1 MKRYVVVANP
11 YRQADRMDVI
21 KYTDS
26 LRAAHAASSDRCRWD
41 ATGIFETAT
50 GAPVWMG
57 DYLLNRPR

>member
-11 YRQADRMDVI
+11 YRDPARMDVL

-26 LRAAHAASSDRCRWD
+26 FKAAFAAASDRCRWD

-50 GAPVWMG
+50 GAPVRLN

>member
-11 YRQADRMDVI
+11 YRQAHRMEVL

-26 LRAAHAASSDRCRWD
+26 FKAAFQAASDRCRWD

-50 GAPVWMG
+50 GEPVRLN